1 FVRTGATVLSVRLTE
16 ATFPPY
22 EQVIPK
28 DHQKRIVVSSGK
40 LLDALKRIVLVA
52 SEKTWGVRMS
62 IVGGSMRIES
72 DNPDLGQG
80 REELDVNY
88 QGSDCTIGFNAKYM
102 IELLSEIDTPEVQ
115 LELNGDLDPGV
126 LRPLDEKQGVGN
138 QYLGVI
144 MPMRL

>member
-1 FVRTGATVLSVRLTE
+1 VLSVRLTE
-16 ATFPPY
+16 ASFPPY
-22 EQVIPK
+22 EQVIPR
-28 DHQKRIVVSSGK
+28 DHQRRVVVKRSE
-40 LLDALKRIVLVA
+40 LFDALKRIVLVA
-52 SEKTWGVRMS
+52 SEKTWGVRMNITS
-62 IVGGSMRIES
+62 GQMRIES

-80 REELDVNY
+80 REELDVGY
-88 QGSDCTIGFNAKYM
+88 QGVDCNIGFNAKYM

>member
-1 FVRTGATVLSVRLTE
+1 M
-16 ATFPPY
+16 
-22 EQVIPK
+22 IPR
-28 DHQKRIVVSSGK
+28 DHQRRVVVKRSE
-40 LLDALKRIVLVA
+40 LFDALKRIVLVA
-52 SEKTWGVRMS
+52 SEKTWGVRMNITS
-62 IVGGSMRIES
+62 GQMRIES

-80 REELDVNY
+80 REELDVGY
-88 QGSDCTIGFNAKYM
+88 QGVDCNIGFNAKYM